1 MVEKL
6 RWYWAIQD
14 KIAIEELDFFD
25 GLPPF
30 YWSRARSWFCRR
42 SLVMIGVIW
51 LALRVWTIRVSRL
64 ENRSM
69 VVVVKVLLL
78 LGRIMRERVPLR
90 WRWLI
95 WLCKIGVVMVFRGY
109 GIVVSGVAV
118 TLR

>member
-1 MVEKL
+1 
-6 RWYWAIQD
+6 
-14 KIAIEELDFFD
+14 
-25 GLPPF
+25 
-30 YWSRARSWFCRR
+30 
-42 SLVMIGVIW
+42 MIGVIW